1 MRYLD
6 FREKFKNFLVFSL
19 NDIRKVDP
27 SFHRQRLNEWQTKGY
42 IKKIINEYYIFTG
55 SEISEPD
62 LFIIANK
69 IYRPSYVSLESA
81 LSYYNLIPEGVYSVT
96 SVTSKTTRNFSSKIA
111 PFSYRKVKPELLFGY
126 RIINYRGQ
134 GFKIAEIDKA
144 LLDYF
149 YLNPLLK
156 SEEDFREIRINPE
169 TFKEQSSFTRI
180 KNYLRL
186 FGNKS
191 LERRINKFLKFIKDA

>member
-6 FREKFKNFLVFSL
+6 FREQFKNFLVFSL
-19 NDIRKVDP
+19 NDIKKADP
-27 SFHRQRLNEWQTKGY
+27 SFHRQRLNEWQAKGY
-42 IKKIINEYYIFTG
+42 IKKIINEYYVFAG
-55 SEISEPD
+55 LEISELD

-96 SVTSKTTRNFSSKIA
+96 SITSKTTRNFETKIA
-111 PFSYRKVKPELLFGY
+111 PFSYRKIKSELLFGY
-126 RIINYRGQ
+126 QLANHRGQ
-134 GFKIAEIDKA
+134 SFKIAEIEKA

-149 YLNPLLK
+149 YLSPQLK
-156 SEEDFREIRINPE
+156 SEKDFREMRINPE
-169 TFKEQSSFTRI
+169 TFGDQVNFTGI

-191 LERRINKFLKFIKDA
+191 LESRINKFLKFMRNA